1 MEVLWPMV
9 MALHILVGKYNVVG
23 GFVIFIDPTHY
34 YLESSTGFATD
45 MDTHPTTS
53 TSVAPFLGGPMD
65 HVIIIEHPKP
75 KSKLKHMNS
84 LAITPSTSYWSSVK
98 LQLT

>member
-1 MEVLWPMV
+1 MV
-9 MALHILVGKYNVVG
+9 MALHILVGKYNDVG

-34 YLESSTGFATD
+34 YLESSAFATD
-45 MDTHPTTS
+45 METHPKTS
-53 TSVAPFLGGPMD
+53 TLVAPFLGGPMD

-75 KSKLKHMNS
+75 KSKLKHMDS
-84 LAITPSTSYWSSVK
+84 LAITLSTTYWSSVK